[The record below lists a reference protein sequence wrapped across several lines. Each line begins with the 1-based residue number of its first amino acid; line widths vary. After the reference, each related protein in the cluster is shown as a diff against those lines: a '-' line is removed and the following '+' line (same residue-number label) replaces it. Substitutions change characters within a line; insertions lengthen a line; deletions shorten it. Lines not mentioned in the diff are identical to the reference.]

1 MFLISIHLS
10 RYFVRDG
17 KGDSTKQIPVTITT
31 STLSPPVNYQKPV
44 AQWQTHI
51 YVQRKIWISRWVRL
65 NLSVIE
71 RPGENIRSISHLQ
84 ANVDGSQWILQIQYI
99 QLFFWYSQ
107 TAFKEKKKHTCVWCV
122 GQLGKKE
129 TAEKI
134 KRSCSR
140 ALHWPDYSVHVL
152 PACPVWLNIFLK
164 SMPKAL
170 ESVKL
175 KKRQNQHNILYR
187 DIKKYQKGNF
197 AKDLD

>member
-99 QLFFWYSQ
+99 HLFIWFLTNSLEREKETYMCMMCWSTGKKRNCRKNKKVVQ
-107 TAFKEKKKHTCVWCV
+107 SCFALARLQCTCTSGMSSVAKHFFKKHAKGIRKCKIKKKAKPT
-122 GQLGKKE
+122 
-129 TAEKI
+129 
-134 KRSCSR
+134 
-140 ALHWPDYSVHVL
+140 
-152 PACPVWLNIFLK
+152 
-164 SMPKAL
+164 
-170 ESVKL
+170 
-175 KKRQNQHNILYR
+175 QHSLQRY
-187 DIKKYQKGNF
+187 
-197 AKDLD
+197 